1 MLDPVIIQWLLLGAA
16 AFCAGMMGYNCGK
29 QKDEVI
35 INDTIVY
42 LIENEFVRARK
53 TNGEWEIIP
62 LNEN

>member
-1 MLDPVIIQWLLLGAA
+1 MPDPIIIQWLLLGAA
-16 AFCAGMMGYNCGK
+16 AFCAGMMGYNYGK
-29 QKDEVI
+29 QKDETI

-42 LIENEFVRARK
+42 LIENDFIHARK